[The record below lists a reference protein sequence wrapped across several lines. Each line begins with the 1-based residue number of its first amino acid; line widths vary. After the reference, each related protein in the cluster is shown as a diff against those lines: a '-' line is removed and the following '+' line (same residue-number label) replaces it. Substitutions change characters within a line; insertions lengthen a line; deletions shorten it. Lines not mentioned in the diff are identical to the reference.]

1 MPLEELL
8 IHHCAPTLAGL
19 KEASLFRYRP
29 QSGHSLDEELPP
41 LTAALQR
48 RGISCLLLRR
58 CPDGGGLLY
67 LYRPSQLEPLLQQPQ
82 QQQFLHACGYPSGLL
97 PCLRELSRRLSLAN
111 AFPHEIGVFLG
122 YPLEDV
128 LGFIR
133 HGGRQYRL
141 SGCWKV
147 YGDAAAAQARFRRY
161 AACTRALLHQYHRGI
176 PLASLTTEI

>member
-97 PCLRELSRRLSLAN
+97 PCLRELSRRLSLAD

-133 HGGRQYRL
+133 HGGRQYRAAKRVAGYSRADRYL
-141 SGCWKV
+141 SLFRQG
-147 YGDAAAAQARFRRY
+147 RF
-161 AACTRALLHQYHRGI
+161 A
-176 PLASLTTEI
+176 